1 MLESP
6 IVRPDAKTFELAQVP
21 FGPFKDGMLSASM
34 TLSDYVLS
42 GKLGFRSGRSD
53 GKGDFYVFKT
63 PLTSGWHDEH
73 GMRAVSNAG
82 LRKRLIDEWPFENRP
97 LGLTPDAITDS
108 GYIHF

>member
-1 MLESP
+1 
-6 IVRPDAKTFELAQVP
+6 
-21 FGPFKDGMLSASM
+21 M

-82 LRKRLIDEWPFENRP
+82 LRKHLIDEWPFETDRSVSRRTP
-97 LGLTPDAITDS
+97 LPIRV
-108 GYIHF
+108 YIHF